1 MQRESQYSVG
11 LSRELGEGEY
21 TSSQS
26 SADTHIYY
34 VFQNQLELEKNIEK
48 IKIQLSLKTD
58 FNLIDAFRIFNESG
72 TGSASIQDL
81 IHGLKDLGLE
91 VNNDEITLFMARF
104 DQDSDRRLRYSE
116 FC

>member
-1 MQRESQYSVG
+1 MLHQEPMMKRESQYSVG

-48 IKIQLSLKTD
+48 IKI
-58 FNLIDAFRIFNESG
+58 
-72 TGSASIQDL
+72 
-81 IHGLKDLGLE
+81 
-91 VNNDEITLFMARF
+91 
-104 DQDSDRRLRYSE
+104 
-116 FC
+116 

>member
-1 MQRESQYSVG
+1 MLHQEPMMQRESQYSVG

-48 IKIQLSLKTD
+48 IKI
-58 FNLIDAFRIFNESG
+58 
-72 TGSASIQDL
+72 
-81 IHGLKDLGLE
+81 
-91 VNNDEITLFMARF
+91 
-104 DQDSDRRLRYSE
+104 
-116 FC
+116 